1 MRTAFRVLLVVVA
14 VLMLAGIFAVQW
26 MQRTLLEAG
35 VERLDWEGV
44 RWSGRELTVRE
55 LSGLYRGDDG
65 ALQFSGNDLRI
76 VLVWRSGPRLEL
88 INIGDLDFEWV
99 PVPPPPIDERMLPDP
114 GALDPA
120 SDDDRDGSR
129 SAETQDWFSLL
140 DWLPDRTLIRSIQ
153 LAMPCRSGRC
163 VITGDAELVSMRT
176 STSGVDGRLN
186 LNAGSEQLAWTA
198 SVREVQD
205 ALELTSSLHLSGVPA
220 LELSSRWRGEGPA
233 TRWQGAVNVP
243 GLPPADWLLAYIEPW
258 LPPATLPVQTLP
270 TGLHMTANWV
280 LEPGHEPEDLA
291 DLLAGVVEL
300 QATAELPQSWILPE
314 LGSIQGALNLQLEGQ
329 QGAWLLHQ
337 GAGQLRVENIT
348 SPTLDDIPLGSR
360 PTALALNLQPEAG
373 QPLGWQQSLPLT
385 LSAEV
390 EGPVAGTLSARLIV
404 TSQPV
409 WHLQIE
415 QGQLS
420 ALGALFEHGAL
431 RLDDFRLSSTLQGE
445 ASAQQVRITLG
456 SAAVLTAARVEEREL
471 GLRLDRVRL
480 SAPGLQALVGLEG
493 DAVSSLVTPV
503 QLRAASARYAGF
515 VLDAMQL
522 DWALSGSLDEQQL
535 RLTLGPAAVIT
546 AAALSESELELT
558 LADVRLATPN
568 LQLAVL
574 RTEPAVLTLNS
585 RTQLGTSRLE
595 HPSIRPQGW
604 TLNGDYNQDS
614 AGMNWKGAI
623 ASLGG
628 LGLDVAFAWPD
639 NRPWSA
645 DIRLQE
651 IFLRAANPIAATFAD
666 WPELLSLSTG
676 RLTGRVEL
684 AGNPHLERAQG
695 RFDLSGAAG
704 IYDRAT
710 FEGFTLP
717 LEVSLREERLELT
730 TAGLNLATLDPGLP
744 IGPVTFRGGY
754 SAAMQSLLEGRLKVE
769 HASMN
774 LLGGR
779 LRLEP
784 GEIDLAQ
791 RSQNLLVMMDGVE
804 LASLFEVYP
813 AEGLSGRGTLDGR
826 LPVSLVDGKLVID
839 SGHLQARQP
848 GGVLQYRS
856 DKLSEMAR
864 SNPGMRELA
873 LALDD
878 FRYTVLSSDLDYGED
893 GVLILGLRLEG
904 NNPDLQQGRP
914 VHLNVRLEED
924 IPALL
929 ASLQLSGQ
937 VSDIVQRRVQERL
950 LQRRLNP

>member
-99 PVPPPPIDERMLPDP
+99 PVPPPVDEHMLPDP

-120 SDDDRDGSR
+120 SDEDRDGSR
-129 SAETQDWFSLL
+129 SAESQDWFGLL
-140 DWLPDRTLIRSIQ
+140 DWLPERTLIRSIQ
-153 LAMPCRSGRC
+153 VNMPCHRGHC
-163 VITGDAELVSMRT
+163 VLNGDAELVRT
-176 STSGVDGRLN
+176 LASTRSVDGRVN

-198 SVREVQD
+198 NVRELQD
-205 ALELTSSLHLSGVPA
+205 ALELTSSLHLSGMPA
-220 LELSSRWRGEGPA
+220 LELTSRWRGDGA
-233 TRWQGAVNVP
+233 KTLWQGALNVP
-243 GLPPADWLLAYIEPW
+243 GLPQADWLLAYIEPW
-258 LPPATLPVQTLP
+258 LPPDTLPVQTLP
-270 TGLHMTANWV
+270 TGLRMTARWM
-280 LEPGHEPEDLA
+280 LEPGSEPQDLA
-291 DLLAGVVEL
+291 GLLAGLVEL
-300 QATAELPQSWILPE
+300 QATADLPQPWELPD
-314 LGSIQGALNLQLEGQ
+314 LGGVQGALNLQIEGR

-337 GAGQLRVENIT
+337 GAGQVRIENLT
-348 SPTLDDIPLGSR
+348 SPALKQIPAGSR
-360 PTALALNLQPEAG
+360 PTAIQLVLEPEAD
-373 QPLGWQQSLPLT
+373 QPLDWQQSIPLT
-385 LSAEV
+385 LLAEV
-390 EGPVAGTLSARLIV
+390 EGPIAGTLSARLIV
-404 TSQPV
+404 TSQPA
-409 WHLQIE
+409 WDLQID
-415 QGQLS
+415 QGQLT
-420 ALGALFEHGAL
+420 ALGAVFEQGAL

-445 ASAQQVRITLG
+445 ANAQQVGITLG
-456 SAAVLTAARVEEREL
+456 SAAVLTAARLEEREL

-480 SAPGLQALVGLEG
+480 SAPGLRALVGLEG
-493 DAVSSLVTPV
+493 DAVSSLETPV

-515 VLDAMQL
+515 VLDAVQL
-522 DWALSGSLDEQQL
+522 DWALSASLDEQRL
-535 RLTLGPAAVIT
+535 RLSLGPAAIIT
-546 AAALSESELELT
+546 AAALSEPELEVS
-558 LADVRLATPN
+558 LADVRLATPE
-568 LQLAVL
+568 LQLALL
-574 RTEPAVLTLNS
+574 RTEPAVLTIKS

-604 TLNGDYNQDS
+604 TLNGEFNQDG
-614 AGMNWKGAI
+614 AGMNWKGAV

-645 DIRLQE
+645 DVRLQE
-651 IFLRAANPIAATFAD
+651 IFLRAANPIAATFVD

-676 RLTGRVEL
+676 RLTGRLEL
-684 AGNPHLERAQG
+684 AGNPQLERAHG
-695 RFDLSGAAG
+695 RFDLTGAAG

-710 FEGFTLP
+710 FEGLSFP
-717 LEVSLREERLELT
+717 LEVGLRSERLELT
-730 TAGLNLATLDPGLP
+730 TAGLNLANLDPGLP
-744 IGPVTFRGGY
+744 VGPVTFRGGY
-754 SAAMQSLLEGRLKVE
+754 SAAMQTLLEGRLKVE
-769 HASMN
+769 QASMN

-791 RSQNLLVMMDGVE
+791 RSQNLVVMMEGLE

-839 SGHLQARQP
+839 SGQVQARQP

-856 DKLSEMAR
+856 DKLNEMAR

-878 FRYTVLSSDLDYGED
+878 FRYTELSSDLDYGED